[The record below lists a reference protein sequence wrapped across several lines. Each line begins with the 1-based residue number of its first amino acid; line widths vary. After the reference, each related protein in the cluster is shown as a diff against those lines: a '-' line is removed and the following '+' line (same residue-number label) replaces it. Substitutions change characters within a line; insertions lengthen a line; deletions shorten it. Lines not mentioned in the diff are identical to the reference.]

1 MEVTTPTHRA
11 QEPACQSAASPP
23 PIPPYRPRRY
33 PSDTTD
39 AEWALLEPLLPA
51 PASVHGRGGRP
62 EAHHRRDIVDAIRYV
77 THNGC
82 VWRALPCA
90 FPPWRTVY
98 GFYWRRNASGATSTL
113 HDQLHTQVRLVAG
126 RHPIPSAAIID
137 SQSVR
142 AADTVP
148 KQSRGYEAAKRS
160 TGGNATL
167 RWIPWDCCWRSWS
180 RRQRPRPRRRPAA
193 AVPAAP
199 RRPRHPVGLGR
210 CRLRG
215 QAGHLGKVDPA
226 LAAGHCPSAPGHAF
240 EVLPR
245 RWVIERTF
253 AWLSRYR
260 RTVRDYERLPAHHQ
274 AMVQWADDHHHDPAA
289 GPSVPAPPAHPPQP
303 WPQPHDTRSRQSPA
317 HRVRTGRAT
326 HGGRSG

>member
-1 MEVTTPTHRA
+1 VPVCRLARH
-11 QEPACQSAASPP
+11 AASPP

-82 VWRALPCA
+82 VWRALPCD

-98 GFYWRRNASGATSTL
+98 GFYWRGNASGATSTL

-126 RHPIPSAAIID
+126 RHPIPSAR
-137 SQSVR
+137 SS
-142 AADTVP
+142 TP
-148 KQSRGYEAAKRS
+148 SRCGPPTPSPSK
-160 TGGNATL
+160 
-167 RWIPWDCCWRSWS
+167 
-180 RRQRPRPRRRPAA
+180 AA
-193 AVPAAP
+193 ATTPPKVNGRKRHLAVDTLGLLLAIVVTAASVQD
-199 RRPRHPVGLGR
+199 RDGARPLL
-210 CRLRG
+210 CRLRLG
-215 QAGHLGKVDPA
+215 GRGILLVWADAAYAGRLVTWA
-226 LAAGHCPSAPGHAF
+226 RSTLRLRLVIVRRRLAHAF

-274 AMVQWADDHHHDPAA
+274 AMVQWAMTIIMTRRYRPART
-289 GPSVPAPPAHPPQP
+289 PTPAL
-303 WPQPHDTRSRQSPA
+303 
-317 HRVRTGRAT
+317 AT
-326 HGGRSG
+326 AA

>member
-1 MEVTTPTHRA
+1 MP
-11 QEPACQSAASPP
+11 
-23 PIPPYRPRRY
+23 
-33 PSDTTD
+33 
-39 AEWALLEPLLPA
+39 
-51 PASVHGRGGRP
+51 
-62 EAHHRRDIVDAIRYV
+62 HRRRRSRPIALGATPPTPPMPNGRCWSRCCQHWLRSTAEVAGQRRIIGDIVDAIRYV

-82 VWRALPCA
+82 VWRALPCD

-98 GFYWRRNASGATSTL
+98 GFYWRGNASGATSTL

-148 KQSRGYEAAKRS
+148 KQSRGYDAAKGQRAE
-160 TGGNATL
+160 TPPCGGYPRAAAGD
-167 RWIPWDCCWRSWS
+167 RGH
-180 RRQRPRPRRRPAA
+180 RRQRPRPRWRPAA

-199 RRPRHPVGLGR
+199 WRPRHPVGLGR

-226 LAAGHCPSAPGHAF
+226 LAAGHCPSAPG
-240 EVLPR
+240 
-245 RWVIERTF
+245 T
-253 AWLSRYR
+253 
-260 RTVRDYERLPAHHQ
+260 RLRG
-274 AMVQWADDHHHDPAA
+274 PAA
-289 GPSVPAPPAHPPQP
+289 PLGHRADLRLAQPVSPHP
-303 WPQPHDTRSRQSPA
+303 PQPHDTRSRQSPA

>member
-1 MEVTTPTHRA
+1 VPVCRLARH
-11 QEPACQSAASPP
+11 AASPP

-82 VWRALPCA
+82 VWRALPCD

-98 GFYWRRNASGATSTL
+98 GFYWRWNASGATSTL
-113 HDQLHTQVRLVAG
+113 HDQLRTQVRLVAG
-126 RHPIPSAAIID
+126 PHPIPSAAIID

-148 KQSRGYEAAKRS
+148 KQSRGYDAAKGQRAE
-160 TGGNATL
+160 TPPCGGYPGAAAGD
-167 RWIPWDCCWRSWS
+167 RGH

-199 RRPRHPVGLGR
+199 WRPRHPVGLGR

-226 LAAGHCPSAPGHAF
+226 LAAGHCPSAPGTRLRGPAAPLGHRADLRLAQP
-240 EVLPR
+240 VSPHRPR
-245 RWVIERTF
+245 LRAAARPSPSDGPVG
-253 AWLSRYR
+253 
-260 RTVRDYERLPAHHQ
+260 
-274 AMVQWADDHHHDPAA
+274 DDHP
-289 GPSVPAPPAHPPQP
+289 
-303 WPQPHDTRSRQSPA
+303 
-317 HRVRTGRAT
+317 